1 MKTLQ
6 QFIATRT
13 VCADLGQ
20 APYATPDM
28 AGQSGWLYLG
38 SLYIINSSAGPWTML
53 DRDGVVGEL
62 SAVEAQLYL
71 WACREGYC
79 DEVQP

>member
-13 VCADLGQ
+13 VCADLGL
-20 APYATPDM
+20 ALRDEDLM
-28 AGQSGWLYLG
+28 GQRGWLYVDC
-38 SLYIINSSAGPWTML
+38 LYIIEGAEGPWTML
-53 DRDGVVGEL
+53 DRDGYAGEL

-79 DEVQP
+79 DEVLP